1 MEHGS
6 ADKAIKDMVTGAQE
20 KGKAAATHADNLRDK
35 FGSNLDGKHKGLT
48 LDEALSANDSAK
60 IDSQVGQALGTLAN
74 KAVGVDVMDSS
85 QKASQQKGAV
95 EGLREEAEKLGKGLK
110 SAAQVLEDTAK
121 TLSQGKLE
129 KDVGTIEGA
138 EKRGGYAAA
147 SFKAG
152 VEGGA
157 GMGAAY
163 DNMAAMVGSDDPS
176 KIAQT
181 LKDRTSMTD
190 TKRHLIEDIG
200 AFGLDKFNK
209 AMGTDFHSEGAA
221 AVALMGGGAVA
232 AEAFQ
237 LLRGQKGPIRTTVGA
252 AKNGVVKAAES
263 VGLIKSNPDNLGNSN
278 NSSNGKQGDSPINQ
292 NDSTHD
298 GTSSKNSDTI
308 ITKKRGS
315 LRAIFPHLFLVN
327 I

>member
-1 MEHGS
+1 MKHGG
-6 ADKAIKDMVTGAQE
+6 ADKDIKDMVTGTQE
-20 KGKAAATHADNLRDK
+20 KGKDAAAHADNLRDK
-35 FGSNLDGKHKGLT
+35 FGNSLNGKNKGLT
-48 LDEALSANDSAK
+48 LNETLSANDSAK

-74 KAVGVDVMDSS
+74 KAVGVDYTDNAMYGEMSNQQKTKAKLDAQGGVGGAVGVDVMDSS

-152 VEGGA
+152 VENGA

-163 DNMAAMVGSDDPS
+163 DNMAAMTGSDDPS

-237 LLRGQKGPIRTTVGA
+237 ALRGQKGPIRTVAG
-252 AKNGVVKAAES
+252 KAW
-263 VGLIKSNPDNLGNSN
+263 NLT
-278 NSSNGKQGDSPINQ
+278 K
-292 NDSTHD
+292 
-298 GTSSKNSDTI
+298 SKNSDTM
-308 ITKKRGS
+308 ITEIKKTIS
-315 LRAIFPHLFLVN
+315 QKHFQVKF
-327 I
+327 